1 MSKTCEVCQ
10 TEFEC
15 PNCVPRRQDSL
26 ADIEQF
32 KPLGWISDETLKWV
46 HDPNAR
52 GPGMF
57 TANRNGQGGVWAIY
71 SGADFQRLYILAES
85 LKYELDEY
93 TRGEREHL
101 LRCKAIVKDLLN
113 WYDNGQRTMHEL
125 DRIRDRAAD
134 LVQR

>member
-1 MSKTCEVCQ
+1 MIKTCAVCLA
-10 TEFEC
+10 ELEC
-15 PNCVPRRQDSL
+15 PNCVLKKDSL
-26 ADIEQF
+26 ADIEKF
-32 KPLGWISDETLKWV
+32 EPLGWITDETLKWIK
-46 HDPNAR
+46 DPNAR

-71 SGADFQRLYILAES
+71 SGSDFQRLYILAES

-101 LRCKAIVKDLLN
+101 LRCKAIVKDLLA
-113 WYDNGQRTMHEL
+113 WYDNGARTMREL
-125 DRIRDRAAD
+125 DRIYDIASD

>member
-10 TEFEC
+10 AEFDC
-15 PNCVPRRQDSL
+15 PNCVPRKDSL
-26 ADIEQF
+26 ADIEKFQ
-32 KPLGWISDETLKWV
+32 PLGWITDETLKWI

-113 WYDNGQRTMHEL
+113 WYDNGLRTMQEL